1 MANDRPNPSE
11 GENNL
16 LIAICGLTVAAG
28 VTAIASAYIAEFV
41 VSTMGD
47 SNSMALLLGANN
59 IASDSADLER
69 QLNTARTALR
79 TVRDLG
85 MALGVGSVGVGA
97 AVVVRL
103 LRRRAGQKAA

>member
-1 MANDRPNPSE
+1 MANDRANPSGVE
-11 GENNL
+11 SNL

-28 VTAIASAYIAEFV
+28 VTAIASAYIADYV

-47 SNSMALLLGANN
+47 SNSMALLLGANK

-69 QLNTARTALR
+69 QLNTAQAALR

-97 AVVVRL
+97 AVVARV
-103 LRRRAGQKAA
+103 LRRRSGQKAV